1 MNEATKPVNPEK
13 EAYHREAE
21 SRMHTFSY
29 NEPAA
34 MRNVKELVNFVRT
47 PNVRVQVQVVT
58 EGGENNLHYHTNSD
72 GVWMVLR
79 GRAKF
84 YGAGDKLL
92 GELGEHEGIVIP
104 GGARYWF
111 EKVGETD
118 LEIVHSFG
126 WPHAVLEQ
134 WRTFRTDAPSLLAEA
149 FRTRTPIW
157 INSFE
162 ALSQVYPSAV
172 ALPKARA
179 EEAWAALPLV
189 ADGRALGALGLG
201 FAGRRHLDDAE
212 REFVVALAALA
223 AQAIV
228 RAHHRRER

>member
-29 NEPAA
+29 KKPAA
-34 MRNVKELVNFVRT
+34 MQHVKELVNFVRT

-84 YGAGDKLL
+84 YGVGDKLL

-111 EKVGETD
+111 EKVGEPD
-118 LEIVHSFG
+118 LEILHIT
-126 WPHAVLEQ
+126 AVENAAKK
-134 WRTFRTDAPSLLAEA
+134 TD
-149 FRTRTPIW
+149 R
-157 INSFE
+157 INIDKHKEWMQEEFLQQYEES
-162 ALSQVYPSAV
+162 
-172 ALPKARA
+172 KA
-179 EEAWAALPLV
+179 
-189 ADGRALGALGLG
+189 
-201 FAGRRHLDDAE
+201 
-212 REFVVALAALA
+212 
-223 AQAIV
+223 
-228 RAHHRRER
+228 